1 MLTTYHERIKADDV
15 AEMMENLMRVRAV
28 EGGTKRGALT
38 MSWEVDLLLY
48 LEFREKVNKSKD
60 TYTQ

>member
-1 MLTTYHERIKADDV
+1 
-15 AEMMENLMRVRAV
+15 MMENLMRVRAV

-38 MSWEVDLLLY
+38 MSWEVNLLLY
-48 LEFREKVNKSKD
+48 LEFREKVIKSKD